1 MLFHIQDIRI
11 MAVIEK
17 MAICG
22 IRSYN
27 PNEHSVIEF
36 QTPLTL
42 LVGQNGCGKTVSLFN
57 FDFMN
62 LVEGDLKQK
71 WMALL
76 NGKEFHL

>member
-1 MLFHIQDIRI
+1 

-27 PNEHSVIEF
+27 PNEHSIIEF

-42 LVGQNGCGKTVSLFN
+42 LVGQNGCGKTVSVFSS
-57 FDFMN
+57 
-62 LVEGDLKQK
+62 V
-71 WMALL
+71 
-76 NGKEFHL
+76 FHEVG